1 MPEPQIQG
9 WGLVGRW
16 LKTDPM
22 HSRAAWERRLENA
35 RMPPSARTRHDMRS
49 PKFFT
54 WVHWY
59 TVVQGAEGWSLLL
72 AAVIAADL
80 EACRRR

>member
-1 MPEPQIQG
+1 
-9 WGLVGRW
+9 
-16 LKTDPM
+16 
-22 HSRAAWERRLENA
+22 
-35 RMPPSARTRHDMRS
+35 MRS

-80 EACRRR
+80 EARRRC